1 MGGYAGCSAKQWQ
14 FAAWLAAVAFI
25 FPIPH
30 TIALRNLLL
39 LVGLVG
45 LVWIGRTSLPKPA
58 SWMKPA
64 AWCLIALTSWIA
76 FHSVTVAPSPTLALD
91 QFRANWMMP
100 LLLGGV
106 GAWAA
111 TQLPRERAAQVVVI
125 ALAAHMVWLLGW
137 QITLWLKIGAW
148 PFKATPFGAYDF
160 HGTLN
165 SYLLALL
172 VADRLAWT
180 RSSHSPLAL
189 GQRGGWA
196 LLALSLAADVA
207 LQSRNSTVVSVAI
220 LAAGSLVLLNAQSH
234 RRRLAIV
241 ALGAVALIAA
251 SSFRFDHR
259 WQSLRESIV
268 IGWTSNNTY
277 WLTGDGEPGHKI
289 SPPATPSGDP
299 LETSAYLRAAM
310 ARQSIDFLADHPLGI
325 GFGHDAFGRAI
336 AMKHGHSGMISSHSG
351 WLDFALGTG
360 FVGLALLLTTAG
372 VAIRAGWR
380 QFRERQ
386 DAQALLLA
394 FFVGG
399 YMLRCLLDGH
409 LSGWRLGLFS
419 FVVGVLVA
427 GMHEKPDE
435 P

>member
-1 MGGYAGCSAKQWQ
+1 MEGKHWWNRGQLLL
-14 FAAWLAAVAFI
+14 AAWLAAVVFV

-39 LVGLVG
+39 LSGVVA
-45 LVWIGRTSLPKPA
+45 LVWACRKSLPKLTP
-58 SWMKPA
+58 WMKPA
-64 AWCLIALTSWIA
+64 AWWLIALTSWIA
-76 FHSVTVAPSPTLALD
+76 FHSVAVAPSPTLALD

-111 TQLPRERAAQVVVI
+111 TQLPRERAAQAVVI

-137 QITLWLKIGAW
+137 QFKLWLATGGW

-160 HGTLN
+160 QGTLN
-165 SYLLALL
+165 SNLLALL
-172 VADRLAWT
+172 VADRLAWI
-180 RSSHSPLAL
+180 RSNYSPLAL
-189 GQRGGWA
+189 GQRAGWA
-196 LLALSLAADVA
+196 LLTLSLVADIA

-380 QFRERQ
+380 QFRQRQ